1 MNTVIKTLFDDL
13 SEKELHETLDM
24 FGVNIL
30 ISIIR
35 MILLTVT
42 NLSGVSKILVI
53 IIVIYGIINNL

>member
-1 MNTVIKTLFDDL
+1 MNTVIKTLFDDF
-13 SEKELHETLDM
+13 SEKELQETLDM